1 MISFNV
7 KSRIVKLKN
16 SRVEWWLPGTGGW
29 GVDVTV
35 KRETEM
41 SCVLMEL
48 TSAPR
53 L

>member
-1 MISFNV
+1 MIPFKPHSGNDNV
-7 KSRIVKLKN
+7 GNR
-16 SRVEWWLPGTGGW
+16 WWLPGTGGW